1 METHKIAGNNMY
13 MLRILPKITNAGGN
27 SRPMLEV
34 ATENLEDIL
43 DWQKRIE
50 DARNA
55 IESHQ
60 HEVYK
65 KEQLLKQQS
74 RSKRIALEMSDLVIY
89 CRPVPFSLEGKGVRL
104 LPHFAHSDWSS
115 LPPPPL
121 PRPSPLPLRL
131 PSPLP
136 LPLPPPPRY
145 RE

>member
-13 MLRILPKITNAGGN
+13 MLRIIPKVTTASN
-27 SRPMLEV
+27 SRPALEV

-60 HEVYK
+60 HDLNK
-65 KEQLLKQQS
+65 REQVLKQQS

-89 CRPVPFSLEGKGVRL
+89 CRPVPFQIESKCVQCWPIRCTLSCLCSFAIQHL
-104 LPHFAHSDWSS
+104 LNVC
-115 LPPPPL
+115 
-121 PRPSPLPLRL
+121 
-131 PSPLP
+131 
-136 LPLPPPPRY
+136 
-145 RE
+145 

>member
-13 MLRILPKITNAGGN
+13 MLRIIPKTPPAGAGTN
-27 SRPMLEV
+27 RPALEV

-55 IESHQ
+55 IENHQ

-65 KEQLLKQQS
+65 REQVLKQQS

-89 CRPVPFSLEGKGVRL
+89 CRTVPFSLESELRRGCYCGGDDHTSSTKPPIL
-104 LPHFAHSDWSS
+104 LHDLYHIELQDPPS
-115 LPPPPL
+115 PPPP
-121 PRPSPLPLRL
+121 P
-131 PSPLP
+131 
-136 LPLPPPPRY
+136 
-145 RE
+145 